1 MIRVKG
7 FYPPWKLAGMWEA
20 LKFAQDMYRSMPFEG
35 QKAVDIINRD
45 HVRGIKFDLKELE
58 TGEFNEEHQR
68 WRQM

>member
-1 MIRVKG
+1 
-7 FYPPWKLAGMWEA
+7 MWEA